1 MNMTIGGL
9 IAIVFVAAAIGWL
22 FCLLLNRARHVGA
35 IGRLQKE
42 AAGDLAQS
50 QKELELVRATA
61 GEQLQGLRRD
71 VDRLQ
76 DEKIAVSNGLTMR
89 MGEIAELQRSLAT
102 ATANA
107 TAANEATT
115 GKVEELKV
123 VREELAGARQELM
136 RSGQSQAQALADNR
150 ALEGRLKTQV
160 EEVDQLQ
167 KRFATEFE
175 NMANRILDNKTQK
188 FTDLNKTNL
197 EAVLG
202 PLGKQIIEF
211 REQVSKVYQDESK
224 ERFSLGERVKELKEL
239 NVMLGQE
246 ARNLANALRN
256 EAKTQGR
263 WGEVILETILERSGL
278 RKGEEY
284 FMEHQLYGSDG
295 QPLRAE
301 ARGTKMRPDAVVKYP
316 DSRHVIIDSKVSLTA
331 FVRATEAD
339 DPTVIQMELGAHLQS
354 VKSHIVELQSKAYD
368 DYEKTLDFVM
378 MFIPSEA
385 AYVAAIEREPD
396 IWQFAYERRI
406 LLINPTNLIVCLKLI
421 VDLWK
426 REYQNRNSQA
436 IAERGGKLYDKFAGF
451 VGKLQSV
458 GKSLDSARTTYDEA
472 FRQLSTGRDNLVAQA
487 NKLKNL
493 GVKTGGGLP
502 EDMVAGALTEDEG
515 GLPGPEEPSL
525 S

>member
-136 RSGQSQAQALADNR
+136 RSGQSLAQALADNR

-239 NVMLGQE
+239 NVMLG
-246 ARNLANALRN
+246 
-256 EAKTQGR
+256 
-263 WGEVILETILERSGL
+263 
-278 RKGEEY
+278 
-284 FMEHQLYGSDG
+284 
-295 QPLRAE
+295 
-301 ARGTKMRPDAVVKYP
+301 
-316 DSRHVIIDSKVSLTA
+316 
-331 FVRATEAD
+331 
-339 DPTVIQMELGAHLQS
+339 
-354 VKSHIVELQSKAYD
+354 
-368 DYEKTLDFVM
+368 
-378 MFIPSEA
+378 
-385 AYVAAIEREPD
+385 
-396 IWQFAYERRI
+396 
-406 LLINPTNLIVCLKLI
+406 
-421 VDLWK
+421 
-426 REYQNRNSQA
+426 
-436 IAERGGKLYDKFAGF
+436 
-451 VGKLQSV
+451 
-458 GKSLDSARTTYDEA
+458 
-472 FRQLSTGRDNLVAQA
+472 
-487 NKLKNL
+487 
-493 GVKTGGGLP
+493 
-502 EDMVAGALTEDEG
+502 
-515 GLPGPEEPSL
+515 
-525 S
+525 